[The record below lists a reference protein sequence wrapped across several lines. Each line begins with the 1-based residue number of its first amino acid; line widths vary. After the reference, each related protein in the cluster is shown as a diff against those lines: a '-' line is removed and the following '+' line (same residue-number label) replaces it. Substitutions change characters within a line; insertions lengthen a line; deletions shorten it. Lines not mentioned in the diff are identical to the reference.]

1 VSDSFGRRLRIERE
15 RRKIPLTSIVDNTKI
30 SITLLEG
37 LERDDLSRWPTG
49 IFRRSFL
56 RVYAEALGLDAEPLL
71 CEFLTLFPD
80 PTEPHRD
87 VRGVDASPPA
97 DESLRLTLA
106 ESWSPFAGGL
116 RLVRA
121 RKRWTAAAW
130 DLAVLIAVAA
140 GVFVVF
146 GKFWLPLGIASLFY
160 YVGGILVFG
169 NTPGV
174 CLFGLVPSQ
183 DDLTILAERSD
194 ERDLND
200 RLVKKPPKNRRNPLR
215 VLPAL
220 PNSSC
225 TRQRRAR
232 LAACRSARRWQHR
245 GDFPSGSP
253 APPLRTPRRVG
264 PAEHGL

>member
-1 VSDSFGRRLRIERE
+1 VGVSDSFGRRLRLERE
-15 RRKIPLTSIVDNTKI
+15 RRKIPLTSIADNTKI

-37 LERDDLSRWPTG
+37 LERDDLSRWPAG

-71 CEFLTLFPD
+71 REFLTLFPD
-80 PTEPHRD
+80 LTEPHRD
-87 VRGVDASPPA
+87 ERGVDASPPA
-97 DESLRLTLA
+97 DESALRLTLA

-121 RKRWTAAAW
+121 RKRWAAAAW

-160 YVGGILVFG
+160 YVGGILVLG

-174 CLFGLVPSQ
+174 CLFGPVPHQ

-194 ERDLND
+194 ERDLAD
-200 RLVKKPPKNRRNPLR
+200 RLTQKPPKHRRDPLKL
-215 VLPAL
+215 V
-220 PNSSC
+220 
-225 TRQRRAR
+225 RRA
-232 LAACRSARRWQHR
+232 
-245 GDFPSGSP
+245 
-253 APPLRTPRRVG
+253 
-264 PAEHGL
+264 